1 MTLEHTPG
9 CSLLMRAK
17 ATQIGVVAKKVGL
30 SVDAIRFYERNALLP
45 RASRTKGGFRRYRCN
60 LETQK
65 CCVLP
70 VGPLYPRPHGQ
81 ARPVQA
87 GREQDLADGTYG
99 AATTAAQNPRE
110 RGCRKGEADS
120 HGLTY
125 VPTSYWQ
132 ACGWNGCSS
141 RTHRQG
147 RCCQEG
153 QICFRSGNLRVVR
166 SQGSTAMAIR
176 ADVDEWRA
184 CRGGYHGLGSVSPT
198 WEVAQL
204 LVNAETGEVPI

>member
-1 MTLEHTPG
+1 MIRLDRKRADTPCSCRRLAPSRFRYSPNTYRELSFPRRRPYYG
-9 CSLLMRAK
+9 C
-17 ATQIGVVAKKVGL
+17 T
-30 SVDAIRFYERNALLP
+30 
-45 RASRTKGGFRRYRCN
+45 

-65 CCVLP
+65 CRVLP
-70 VGPLYPRPHGQ
+70 VGLLYPWAHGQ
-81 ARPVQA
+81 ARPVQPC
-87 GREQDLADGTYG
+87 GEQDDTDGAHRAG
-99 AATTAAQNPRE
+99 SAAAQNPRE
-110 RGCRKGEADS
+110 GGCRKGEGDS

-132 ACGWNGCSS
+132 ACGWNSCSS

-147 RCCQEG
+147 RCCQER
-153 QICFRSGNLRVVR
+153 QICFRPGNLRVVR
-166 SQGSTAMAIR
+166 NQGSTAMAIR

-204 LVNAETGEVPI
+204 LVNA